1 MGIDLKTVSIIIA
14 LIHLTQFIIFYHLY
28 RVVKVYQGIG
38 WWLLWC
44 GLEILGFTML
54 FLRDFTFILP
64 LVIIFQNIFIVGG
77 TYCVYIGVMRFFGKQ
92 ENRKLILGSFS
103 VFLILLLVFLFI
115 MDDIVIRSFIIS
127 IALSFT
133 GFLASVVLFQN
144 QIKSIRVTT
153 RFIAFIFLVHGAI
166 FAIRAFLIL
175 AGSPMEEVFRSTLVS
190 LLAYFDALIVG
201 LAWTF
206 GFLVMV
212 NQRLNAEK
220 SESSERFIS
229 IFNTSPDAVAIS
241 SLSDGNIYECNSAF
255 LSMSGYLKEEIIGK
269 TSLGINIWHDS
280 TDRDRIVTLLK
291 GSGFVDNFEAE
302 FQRKDGST
310 FTGLMSARVINL
322 DGNASIISVTRDITE
337 RKEAEQEIKCKNEQ
351 LYSANA
357 EKDKLFSII
366 AHDLRSPFSSL
377 LGFTQ
382 LLDEEL
388 PVLTQNEV
396 QKMVRGMR
404 KSTIDLYNLLENLLE
419 WSMMQRDLI
428 SFNPELLPLRQEI
441 MDTIGVL
448 KESAN
453 KKKIEISDDI
463 PADLEVI
470 ADKAMLDSIL
480 RNLISNSIKFTNE
493 NGQVSIMAESMPDLS
508 VKVSI
513 SDTGIGISQAM
524 LKNLFRIDVNTS
536 RKGTNNEAS
545 SGLGL
550 MICKD
555 FVEKHGGNFWVE
567 SEEGKG
573 STFSFILPKNN

>member
-1 MGIDLKTVSIIIA
+1 
-14 LIHLTQFIIFYHLY
+14 
-28 RVVKVYQGIG
+28 
-38 WWLLWC
+38 
-44 GLEILGFTML
+44 
-54 FLRDFTFILP
+54 
-64 LVIIFQNIFIVGG
+64 
-77 TYCVYIGVMRFFGKQ
+77 
-92 ENRKLILGSFS
+92 
-103 VFLILLLVFLFI
+103 
-115 MDDIVIRSFIIS
+115 
-127 IALSFT
+127 
-133 GFLASVVLFQN
+133 
-144 QIKSIRVTT
+144 
-153 RFIAFIFLVHGAI
+153 
-166 FAIRAFLIL
+166 
-175 AGSPMEEVFRSTLVS
+175 
-190 LLAYFDALIVG
+190 
-201 LAWTF
+201 
-206 GFLVMV
+206 
-212 NQRLNAEK
+212 
-220 SESSERFIS
+220 
-229 IFNTSPDAVAIS
+229 
-241 SLSDGNIYECNSAF
+241 
-255 LSMSGYLKEEIIGK
+255 
-269 TSLGINIWHDS
+269 
-280 TDRDRIVTLLK
+280 
-291 GSGFVDNFEAE
+291 
-302 FQRKDGST
+302 
-310 FTGLMSARVINL
+310 MSARVINL
-322 DGNASIISVTRDITE
+322 GGNASIISVTRDITE
-337 RKEAEQEIKCKNEQ
+337 RKEAEQEIKRKNEQ

-396 QKMVRGMR
+396 QIMVRGMR

-428 SFNPELLPLRQEI
+428 SFNPERLPLRQEI

-493 NGQVSIMAESMPDLS
+493 NGQISIMAESMPDLS

-524 LKNLFRIDVNTS
+524 LKNLFRIDANTS

-555 FVEKHGGNFWVE
+555 FIEKHGGNFWVD

>member
-1 MGIDLKTVSIIIA
+1 
-14 LIHLTQFIIFYHLY
+14 
-28 RVVKVYQGIG
+28 
-38 WWLLWC
+38 
-44 GLEILGFTML
+44 
-54 FLRDFTFILP
+54 
-64 LVIIFQNIFIVGG
+64 
-77 TYCVYIGVMRFFGKQ
+77 
-92 ENRKLILGSFS
+92 
-103 VFLILLLVFLFI
+103 

-513 SDTGIGISQAM
+513 SDTGIGISKAM

>member
-44 GLEILGFTML
+44 GLEILGFAML
-54 FLRDFTFILP
+54 FLRGFTFILP

-153 RFIAFIFLVHGAI
+153 RFIAFIFLVHGTI

-175 AGSPMEEVFRSTLVS
+175 AGSPMEEVFRSTPVS

-241 SLSDGNIYECNSAF
+241 SLSDGNMYECNSAF
-255 LSMSGYLKEEIIGK
+255 LSMSGYSKEEIIGK

-322 DGNASIISVTRDITE
+322 GGNASIISVTRDITE
-337 RKEAEQEIKCKNEQ
+337 RKEAEQEIKRKNEQ

-396 QKMVRGMR
+396 QIMVRGMR

-428 SFNPELLPLRQEI
+428 SFNPERLPLRQEI

-493 NGQVSIMAESMPDLS
+493 NGQISIMAESMPDLS

-524 LKNLFRIDVNTS
+524 LKNLFRIDANTS

-555 FVEKHGGNFWVE
+555 FIEKHGGNFWVD